1 MRETTYSFA
10 KNLFSPDQ
18 IKGINEQAK
27 KSFISGSDYLAT
39 SAKKS
44 SNVKFLYLG
53 SIQKFILP
61 FLDYCFSVNNSK
73 FGFDLFQLSSQ
84 TILNYNS
91 YTVGTEYS
99 WHVDAE
105 SKSPIRDIKL
115 TCLLNLSE
123 EKFDGGDLYLFK
135 GEEVKCSEFK
145 EPGSAIVFP
154 SFTNHRVDKLVS
166 GSRSTLAIWMTGPKF
181 R

>member
-10 KNLFSPDQ
+10 KNLFNPNQ
-18 IKGINEQAK
+18 IKEINEQVK
-27 KSFISGSDYLAT
+27 KNFISGSDFLAT
-39 SAKKS
+39 GAKKS

-53 SIQKFILP
+53 SIQRLILP
-61 FLDYCFSVNNSK
+61 FLDFCFTVNNSK
-73 FGFDLFQLSSQ
+73 FGFDLFQLSSR
-84 TILNYNS
+84 TIINYNLYS
-91 YTVGTEYS
+91 VGTEYS

-123 EKFDGGDLYLFK
+123 EKFEGGDLYLFK
-135 GEEVKCSEFK
+135 GEEVKCSEFR

-154 SFTNHRVDKLVS
+154 SFTNHRVDKLIS
-166 GSRSTLAIWMTGPKF
+166 GSRSTLAVWMTGPKF

>member
-44 SNVKFLYLG
+44 SNV
-53 SIQKFILP
+53 
-61 FLDYCFSVNNSK
+61 
-73 FGFDLFQLSSQ
+73 GFDLFQLSSQ

-145 EPGSAIVFP
+145 NPGSASANACIISP
-154 SFTNHRVDKLVS
+154 
-166 GSRSTLAIWMTGPKF
+166 A
-181 R
+181 

>member
-91 YTVGTEYS
+91 YAVGTEYS

>member
-53 SIQKFILP
+53 S
-61 FLDYCFSVNNSK
+61 NS
-73 FGFDLFQLSSQ
+73 F
-84 TILNYNS
+84 
-91 YTVGTEYS
+91 
-99 WHVDAE
+99 
-105 SKSPIRDIKL
+105 
-115 TCLLNLSE
+115 
-123 EKFDGGDLYLFK
+123 
-135 GEEVKCSEFK
+135 
-145 EPGSAIVFP
+145 
-154 SFTNHRVDKLVS
+154 
-166 GSRSTLAIWMTGPKF
+166 PKF
-181 R
+181 SKINVITVVCIFTWLKKD

>member
-145 EPGSAIVFP
+145 NPGSAIVFP

>member
-145 EPGSAIVFP
+145 DPGSAIVFP

>member
-27 KSFISGSDYLAT
+27 KNFISGSDYLAT